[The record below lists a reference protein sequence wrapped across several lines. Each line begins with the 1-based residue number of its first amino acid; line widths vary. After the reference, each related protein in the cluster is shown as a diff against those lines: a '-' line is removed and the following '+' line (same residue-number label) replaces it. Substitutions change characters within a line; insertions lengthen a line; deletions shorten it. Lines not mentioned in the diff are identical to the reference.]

1 MRNEFADS
9 ATPPLPATTGPR
21 LSNEAA
27 MAEAMQAIEQGHIW
41 LDENHCVRGYNR
53 AYQKLLEL
61 PDAERFLGHHFQE
74 VLRHFLE
81 HGEFFDS
88 GDHEDF
94 IARHIDSMALR
105 AHWHS
110 ERVRPNGT
118 VLSIVATPL
127 ASGGYVYSYLDIT
140 RETRALEEVRRNAKA
155 NVVAIANFS
164 EHRDTDTGAH
174 VLRVARLVG
183 QTARRLHRHGLFP
196 SVIDEAFIDHVS
208 TASILHDVGKIV
220 IPDRILF
227 KAGPLTDEE
236 RKCMKQHAVAG
247 AQMLNQAGLLMQHSR
262 YMNIGAEIAL
272 NHHEWHDGS
281 GYPNGLA
288 GDAIPVSGR
297 ICALADVFDA
307 LTSRRPYKTPWSTE
321 RAVAQIRQLIGTQ
334 FDPVVAE
341 VFLEVIEER
350 SKVMLVEWSDSMSVG
365 NEHIDE
371 QHRILIDTINQLA
384 SAETQNDRT
393 IVAMIIDE
401 LVNYTVFHFEYEE
414 QLLEAAGFPDIKR
427 HRLIHR
433 GFEKWVKELREE
445 FTYHRRGQLGQRI
458 LGFLRDW
465 LRDHIL
471 GEDQSYRPYIDGLE
485 TSSPE
490 AR

>member
-1 MRNEFADS
+1 MPETLAE
-9 ATPPLPATTGPR
+9 PAGQPSLGTSGSGPAA
-21 LSNEAA
+21 EAA
-27 MAEAMQAIEQGHIW
+27 MAEVMQAIEQGHIW
-41 LDENHCVRGYNR
+41 LDEKFLVSGYNK
-53 AYQKLLEL
+53 AYEKLLGL
-61 PDAERFLGHHFQE
+61 SDAGRFLGRPFPE

-81 HGEFFDS
+81 QGEFFDS
-88 GDHEDF
+88 GDPADF
-94 IARHIDSMALR
+94 IATHMLSMAR
-105 AHWHS
+105 REHWRG

-118 VLSIVATPL
+118 ILSVTATPL

-155 NVVAIANFS
+155 TVVAIANFS
-164 EHRDTDTGAH
+164 EHRDTHTGTH

-183 QTARRLHRHGLFP
+183 QTARQLHRRGRFAAL
-196 SVIDEAFIDHVS
+196 IDEAFIDYVS
-208 TASILHDVGKIV
+208 TASILHDVGKIT

-227 KAGPLTDEE
+227 KPGPLTDAE
-236 RKCMKQHAVAG
+236 RNAMQQHAIAG
-247 AQMLNQAGLLMQHSR
+247 AKMLNQAGLLMQYSR

-272 NHHEWHDGS
+272 THHEWHDGS
-281 GYPNGLA
+281 GYPHGLA
-288 GDAIPVSGR
+288 GDDIPVSGR

-307 LTSRRPYKTPWSTE
+307 LTSRRPYKMPWSTE
-321 RAVAQIRQLIGTQ
+321 RAIAQIRQLIGTQ
-334 FDPVVAE
+334 FDPVIAE
-341 VFLEVIEER
+341 AFLEVIEER
-350 SKVMLVEWSDSMSVG
+350 SKVMLVRWTDSMSVG

-384 SAETQNDRT
+384 SAEIQNDRT

-414 QLLEAAGFPDIKR
+414 QLLEAANYPDLAR

-433 GFEKWVKELREE
+433 GFEKWIKELREE
-445 FTYHRRGQLGQRI
+445 FTYHRRDQLGERI

-471 GEDQSYRPYIDGLE
+471 GEDLRYRPHIDGLA
-485 TSSPE
+485 TPSPE
-490 AR
+490 PR